1 MKKRVLI
8 DLIQGFFEKDEYTFN
23 RALDEIIDDFIAN
36 GDRAIAE
43 HLRALSARTISF
55 IPQNQDINQQ
65 EDLLADLSDS
75 FYEIPYSLEPLYLPE
90 PIEKDIKGII
100 NAIIRNQGVNKF
112 LFFGPAGTGKTET
125 ARQVARL
132 LNRKL
137 IGINFS
143 TVIDSRLGQSAKNLS
158 SVFNEINSYKYPR
171 QVIFFLDEIDSI
183 AMDRINSRD
192 LREMGRVTSSFLKFF
207 DYLRN
212 DVVVL
217 AATNLESSFDP
228 ALLRRFDFKVNF
240 NRYSRE
246 DLIEAGVRLYE
257 SLEKKFG
264 VENLYTELVGK
275 ILSKAQEIPN
285 IADLKNIFRTSF
297 AFSNLNDS
305 TEHLRRIFEALY
317 GSKVKLTDL
326 SDSGFSYREI
336 ETLTNLS
343 KSKVS
348 RTLKK

>member
-1 MKKRVLI
+1 
-8 DLIQGFFEKDEYTFN
+8 
-23 RALDEIIDDFIAN
+23 
-36 GDRAIAE
+36 
-43 HLRALSARTISF
+43 
-55 IPQNQDINQQ
+55 
-65 EDLLADLSDS
+65 
-75 FYEIPYSLEPLYLPE
+75 
-90 PIEKDIKGII
+90 
-100 NAIIRNQGVNKF
+100 
-112 LFFGPAGTGKTET
+112 
-125 ARQVARL
+125 
-132 LNRKL
+132 
-137 IGINFS
+137 
-143 TVIDSRLGQSAKNLS
+143 
-158 SVFNEINSYKYPR
+158 
-171 QVIFFLDEIDSI
+171 
-183 AMDRINSRD
+183 MDRINSRD

-257 SLEKKFG
+257 SLGKKFG

>member
-1 MKKRVLI
+1 M
-8 DLIQGFFEKDEYTFN
+8 
-23 RALDEIIDDFIAN
+23 
-36 GDRAIAE
+36 
-43 HLRALSARTISF
+43 
-55 IPQNQDINQQ
+55 
-65 EDLLADLSDS
+65 LADLSDS

-100 NAIIRNQGVNKF
+100 NAIIRDQGVNKF

-212 DVVVL
+212 DVVVV

-257 SLEKKFG
+257 SLGKKFG

-348 RTLKK
+348 RTLKKK